1 MEPTPRAQ
9 NPAHPLSNRWPV
21 VSLKWSRPGG
31 HGFSLAEL
39 LAVVA
44 ILGLLAGLG
53 IPALIQNHKREQLN
67 ALTIGLAFW
76 LQEVRR
82 SALRGNTC
90 EVRIS
95 TGLIM
100 DGGTVASIGGKPIP
114 QTCAI
119 PNNPYLLTESAMGA
133 AYEIAATEDTFSFTP
148 RGSKF
153 PSTDVLITIGMANG
167 GPARCIQL
175 NGLLGNLEMG
185 NASNGSCVLTK
196 F

>member
-1 MEPTPRAQ
+1 M
-9 NPAHPLSNRWPV
+9 
-21 VSLKWSRPGG
+21 KWSRKGC

-44 ILGLLAGLG
+44 ILGLLASLS
-53 IPALIQNHKREQLN
+53 IPSLIQNHKREQLN
-67 ALTIGLAFW
+67 ALTIRLAFW

-90 EVRIS
+90 EVKIS
-95 TGLIM
+95 TGLIT
-100 DGGTVASIGGKPIP
+100 DGETVASIVSSIDREPIP
-114 QTCAI
+114 HTCAI

-133 AYEIAATEDTFSFTP
+133 AYAIAANEATFSFTP

-153 PSTDVLITIGMANG
+153 PSTDVLITIAMVND

>member
-1 MEPTPRAQ
+1 M
-9 NPAHPLSNRWPV
+9 
-21 VSLKWSRPGG
+21 KWSRKGG

-44 ILGLLAGLG
+44 ILGVLAGLG

-90 EVRIS
+90 EVKIS
-95 TGLIM
+95 TGLIR
-100 DGGTVASIGGKPIP
+100 DGGTVARIVSGIEEEQPIP

-133 AYEIAATEDTFSFTP
+133 AYNITAPKDPFSFTP

-153 PSTDVLITIGMANG
+153 PSTDVLITNAMANDE
-167 GPARCIQL
+167 PARCIQL

>member
-1 MEPTPRAQ
+1 M
-9 NPAHPLSNRWPV
+9 
-21 VSLKWSRPGG
+21 KWSRHGG
-31 HGFSLAEL
+31 HGFSLVEL

-90 EVRIS
+90 EVKIS
-95 TGLIM
+95 TGLIT
-100 DGGTVASIGGKPIP
+100 DGGTVASIDGEPIP

-133 AYEIAATEDTFSFTP
+133 AYEIAANEDTFSFTP

-153 PSTDVLITIGMANG
+153 PSTDVLITIGMANS

>member
-1 MEPTPRAQ
+1 M
-9 NPAHPLSNRWPV
+9 
-21 VSLKWSRPGG
+21 KWRRKGS

-44 ILGLLAGLG
+44 VLGLLAGLG

-90 EVRIS
+90 EVKIS
-95 TGLIM
+95 TGLIT
-100 DGGTVASIGGKPIP
+100 DGGTVASIASSIDGEPIP
-114 QTCAI
+114 RTCAI
-119 PNNPYLLTESAMGA
+119 PNNPYLLTESAMGL
-133 AYEIAATEDTFSFTP
+133 AYDISPTADTFSFTP

-153 PSTDVLITIGMANG
+153 PSTDVLITIAIANDG
-167 GPARCIQL
+167 SARCIQL